1 MQKMTRKRWARL
13 KARAE
18 AGDSEA
24 QWEVGS
30 WFEDGLADPNGLILV
45 HPDARAAARWF
56 FRSATAG
63 NPTGQNHFG
72 VCVCAGR
79 GVRRDDAE
87 AIRWFKRAL
96 LQSYPVAPN
105 NIASVYADRGNNRR
119 AIFWYQRAV
128 ASGDGDALVEVG
140 WRYYS
145 GVGVRR
151 DAEQAVR
158 YFRKAITSKNISQAG
173 REDAMFHLGT
183 AFHEGRGV
191 KQSNARAVKWLSR
204 ANQDDDHPKAR
215 NLIERISGELRSSQI
230 RAEVAPSK
238 RAPAG

>member
-1 MQKMTRKRWARL
+1 MQEMRRNRWTQL

-30 WFEDGLADPNGLILV
+30 WLQDGLSDPNGLILV

-56 FRSATAG
+56 LRSATAG
-63 NPTGQNHFG
+63 NPSGQNHFG
-72 VCVCAGR
+72 VCLCAGR
-79 GVRRDDAE
+79 GVRRNDAE
-87 AIRWFKRAL
+87 ALRWFKRAL
-96 LQSYPVAPN
+96 LQRYPVAPN
-105 NIASVYADRGNNRR
+105 NIASLYADRGNHRR
-119 AIFWYQRAV
+119 AMFWHRRAV

-140 WRYYS
+140 RRYYA

-204 ANQDDDHPKAR
+204 ANKDDDHAKGR
-215 NLIERISGELRSSQI
+215 DLIERIMGRST
-230 RAEVAPSK
+230 
-238 RAPAG
+238 

>member
-1 MQKMTRKRWARL
+1 MLKMARKQWTQL

-30 WFEDGLADPNGLILV
+30 WLEDGLADPDGLVLV

-56 FRSATAG
+56 LRSANAG
-63 NPTGQNHFG
+63 NPSGQIHLG
-72 VCVCAGR
+72 VCLCAGR

-87 AIRWFKRAL
+87 ALRWFKRAL
-96 LQSYPVAPN
+96 VQSYPVAPN

-119 AIFWYQRAV
+119 AMFWYRRAV

-140 WRYYS
+140 RRHYA

-151 DAEQAVR
+151 DPEQAVR
-158 YFRKAITSKNISQAG
+158 CFHKAIASKNISQAG

-183 AFHEGRGV
+183 AYHEGRGV
-191 KQSNARAVKWLSR
+191 KQSDARAVKWLSQ
-204 ANQDDDHPKAR
+204 ANKDNDHAEAR
-215 NLIERISGELRSSQI
+215 NLIERITGRG
-230 RAEVAPSK
+230 A
-238 RAPAG
+238 